1 MGPCIRKNK
10 TMRKMEEL
18 LKEYE
23 WRKFE
28 GIEFNFSAK
37 KRGGVILL
45 TQTFNQVIK
54 SILNIEI
61 TTDNTVNLENSV
73 LSRD

>member
-1 MGPCIRKNK
+1 MNEGS
-10 TMRKMEEL
+10 
-18 LKEYE
+18 LKEL
-23 WRKFE
+23 
-28 GIEFNFSAK
+28 NSTSVQK
-37 KRGGVILL
+37 KGGGVILL